1 MKGNVNLEHLIQV
14 QLESVGFVDV
24 QFEDMTEMWTLFTVE
39 RERQFLA
46 DRRKFTGLYGEDS
59 YLKMENFYKT
69 VPRMFLG
76 GRLGGVR
83 ITARKPGN
91 VKLGKGR
98 SALVLKH
105 SKGNHSDICI
115 GGKIN

>member
-1 MKGNVNLEHLIQV
+1 MIQV

-76 GRLGGVR
+76 GQLGGVR